1 MVNVSIAAEKSGA
14 TQFYGNPSLDKC
26 RGMIRVDTGMNG
38 KGSAK
43 NLTQAAAEIGVSAIT
58 LKRWLLAGKVAEVT
72 RNRNGWRVFAEA
84 DIRRIRLFAKS
95 SQSAYPEVSGGSLT
109 VGEDD
114 NLFTVASFFSGIGGF
129 DLGFEQQGFR
139 VTYQCE
145 INKFCRSILR
155 KHWPQVTLD
164 SNIKEITNE
173 RIPVSDVWVGGF
185 PCQDLSLASMG
196 ARKGLKGSRS
206 GLFYDFARLI
216 GKASPRVIVLENVQG
231 LLSSHKGRDFGIV
244 LQTLAELGYA
254 VGWRSLNSRYFG
266 VPQSRERIYIVGCHR
281 DGTGPARILF
291 EPERGGGDSSQDRP
305 NGKDVISPFKKVIGD
320 PSRSG
325 PVVQSIAYCL
335 YACSARHTGTDWS
348 RTYVSYP
355 KRGAVRRLTA
365 KECEGIMAFPE
376 GWTIP
381 LENEFNSDLE
391 SLRYH
396 ALGNAVTPPVISWI
410 AGRVK
415 EYLAET
421 SALKSNNSDSYTPA
435 RLKAAAG

>member
-1 MVNVSIAAEKSGA
+1 MTKKDG
-14 TQFYGNPSLDKC
+14 T
-26 RGMIRVDTGMNG
+26 
-38 KGSAK
+38 K
-43 NLTQAAAEIGVSAIT
+43 NLTQAAAKIGVSAIT

-72 RNRNGWRVFAEA
+72 RNRNGWRIFAED
-84 DIRRIRLFAKS
+84 DIRRIRLFANS
-95 SQSAYPEVSGGSLT
+95 SQTTYPEIADGSLA
-109 VGEDD
+109 VGEDS
-114 NLFTVASFFSGIGGF
+114 NQFTVASFFSGIGGF

-145 INKFCRSILR
+145 INKFCHSILH

-244 LQTLAELGYA
+244 LQTLAALGYA

-266 VPQSRERIYIVGCHR
+266 VPQSRERVYIVGCHR
-281 DGTGPARILF
+281 DWTGPARILF
-291 EPERGGGDSSQDRP
+291 EPERSGGHSPQDRP
-305 NGKDVISPFKKVIGD
+305 NGKDVVSPFKKVIGD

-365 KECEGIMAFPE
+365 KECEGIMAFPD
-376 GWTIP
+376 GWTVP
-381 LENEFNSDLE
+381 TDNTFGDDLE

-396 ALGNAVTPPVISWI
+396 ALGNAVTPPVISWL

-415 EYLAET
+415 EYLAEVRALNSGAAVL
-421 SALKSNNSDSYTPA
+421 SAQP
-435 RLKAAAG
+435 RFAAAGG

>member
-1 MVNVSIAAEKSGA
+1 M
-14 TQFYGNPSLDKC
+14 TQKPES
-26 RGMIRVDTGMNG
+26 
-38 KGSAK
+38 K
-43 NLTQAAAEIGVSAIT
+43 NLTEAAAKIGVSAIT
-58 LKRWLLAGKVAEVT
+58 LKRWLLSGKVAEVG
-72 RNRNGWRVFAEA
+72 RNRNGWRVFEED

-95 SQSAYPEVSGGSLT
+95 SQTTYPEVSGGRLA
-109 VGEDD
+109 VGEGDRP
-114 NLFTVASFFSGIGGF
+114 LTAASFFSGIGGF
-129 DLGFEQQGFR
+129 DLGFEEQGFR

-145 INKFCRSILR
+145 INKFCRSILK
-155 KHWPQVTLD
+155 KHWPHLAPD
-164 SNIKEITNE
+164 SNIKEVTHE
-173 RIPVSDVWVGGF
+173 RVPVSDVWVGGF

-196 ARKGLKGSRS
+196 VRQGLKGSRS

-216 GKASPRVIVLENVQG
+216 GEASPRVVVIENVPG

-244 LQTLAELGYA
+244 LQTLAGLGYA

-266 VPQSRERIYIVGCHR
+266 VPQSRERVYIVGCHR

-291 EPERGGGDSSQDRP
+291 EPERSEGDASKDRP
-305 NGKDVISPFKKVIGD
+305 DGKDAVSPFKKVVGD
-320 PSRSG
+320 PGGSG

-355 KRGAVRRLTA
+355 RRGAVRRLTA
-365 KECEGIMAFPE
+365 KECEGIMSFPE

-381 LENEFNSDLE
+381 PKEERWNGDLE

-396 ALGNAVTPPVISWI
+396 ALGNAVTPPIASWL

-415 EYLAET
+415 QYLVEETMTQPKRAEVE
-421 SALKSNNSDSYTPA
+421 SPGLLEAV
-435 RLKAAAG
+435 GG